1 MKDATWTPTVDSAR
15 RSASFDNRLFV
26 GDGER
31 FLTDPL
37 AEQYICVPPDG
48 GLLVP
53 GMLPPQEMEV
63 RAALIEAIE
72 AFRQQ
77 ERIGFWKRLWH
88 FRVASAADELVI
100 SKVKALSETRLRS
113 PEHRAAAAR
122 IYRSYRGEA
131 HALLEWAHRLAERT
145 DQ

>member
-1 MKDATWTPTVDSAR
+1 MRDELASPIVESAR
-15 RSASFDNRLFV
+15 LSACFDNRLFI

-37 AEQYICVPPDG
+37 AEEYICVPPDG

-72 AFRQQ
+72 AFKLQVQ
-77 ERIGFWKRLWH
+77 IGFWKRL
-88 FRVASAADELVI
+88 RRSSEAVAAEELLI
-100 SKVKALSETRLRS
+100 AKVQALAETTTRS
-113 PEHRAAAAR
+113 TEHRAASVR
-122 IYRSYRGEA
+122 ISRSYRGEA
-131 HALLEWAHRLAERT
+131 HALLDWAKRLA
-145 DQ
+145 